1 MLGAV
6 LLVVAWVI
14 WFVRTPDD
22 LPVST
27 RTSEG
32 TGVVGQPVYVGMF
45 ATGDDF
51 DRTLHIS
58 EVVLDVTP
66 EDDVEVT
73 PLICRNGSISVTTDA
88 DSYCESLDDPEGEEF
103 HGGDS
108 IVAAV
113 SASAPTTV
121 EIGRIEI
128 AFREGIRWG
137 TKPAGAAGA
146 TLDFAEH
153 TPGTIQEGP
162 EPDDSTTGRPE
173 EHQDSEDE
181 RDKKKD
187 DQTDDTDDEPGA
199 IASLMS

>member
-6 LLVVAWVI
+6 LLVVGWVI
-14 WFVRTPDD
+14 WFVRTPED

-58 EVVLDVTP
+58 EVVLDVAP
-66 EDDVEVT
+66 EENVEVT

-88 DSYCESLDDPEGEEF
+88 DTYCESLDDPEGDEF

-108 IVAAV
+108 LVLAV

-121 EIGRIEI
+121 EIGRVEI

-146 TLDFAEH
+146 SLEFAEH
-153 TPGTIQEGP
+153 TPGATQEAP
-162 EPDDSTTGRPE
+162 EP
-173 EHQDSEDE
+173 
-181 RDKKKD
+181 D
-187 DQTDDTDDEPGA
+187 DQTDDQTDDADDEPGP